1 MDTFAAPAATADR
14 TGDELMAVGLG
25 IEPPDMAIPPNES
38 SDGTRLVRGDF
49 QARLFDV
56 VRR

>member
-1 MDTFAAPAATADR
+1 MPIPA
-14 TGDELMAVGLG
+14 G
-25 IEPPDMAIPPNES
+25 ES

-56 VRR
+56 VQALTRPGDDRVRPSPVL